1 MDYTQLQAVLAAN
14 IQAQKIAERDYQ
26 KAQAEADEWKEI
38 YRLALKEGRED
49 LVREAE
55 FRKNIY
61 AKKACNLK
69 ALLDEQTE
77 RVANFRRDLAV
88 QSKTLPNSFTTSS
101 ILNSLEEKPQQI
113 ETRSQTTA
121 KLPVNDLKTRL
132 CKVESELEA
141 MNTQLKSQQI
151 SISKLLK
158 QNSAILEDVRNLLS
172 EASFSTISQNHNS
185 QAAIK
190 TVQVVDAE
198 LEELRKQLDWL

>member
-77 RVANFRRDLAV
+77 RVANYRRDLAV

-121 KLPVNDLKTRL
+121 KLPVNDLKKRL

-198 LEELRKQLDWL
+198 LEELRKQLDRL